1 MQGSHCQCPMDL
13 VLGSNMVEIS
23 SKKKKDLM
31 KLFFAYITWQKVT
44 AKTDER
50 EGEPVDQAES
60 SGKFSFLWGQQVL
73 GKKLSGIR

>member
-1 MQGSHCQCPMDL
+1 
-13 VLGSNMVEIS
+13 
-23 SKKKKDLM
+23 M